1 MKRTIQF
8 FGMATL
14 LVASCTLD
22 LQAIVELID
31 SNDLSDSVMGSLTI
45 NRSQTAMIAINN
57 QAPARHLKTFDLNG
71 NLIASAKFP
80 PAVATAANWED
91 PSWFWT
97 LDTSGRL
104 IRWNTSLTKPKLVY
118 RIPAGPPSMTRTY
131 CDFDV
136 TKSGVFYITTLETS
150 FIGHGTEHVQGQL
163 LRYDPANNVA
173 PLTNTWDA
181 GTAGIHNQNVPPG
194 HPLFYLDRC
203 PRVSVDP
210 VKNVAY
216 VLDHNDDIN
225 DLTRVVSYTD
235 QLAVSGQYLLPQ
247 VLDAL
252 DIAVIGS
259 ELAITSHTPG
269 HLPMAALYNWA
280 APNGPRFESQTPMWS
295 GAGAFFTAPLLNGN
309 PPGVHLWLDS
319 PMNNDLL
326 SVTKIPVVQ

>member
-1 MKRTIQF
+1 
-8 FGMATL
+8 
-14 LVASCTLD
+14 
-22 LQAIVELID
+22 
-31 SNDLSDSVMGSLTI
+31 
-45 NRSQTAMIAINN
+45 
-57 QAPARHLKTFDLNG
+57 
-71 NLIASAKFP
+71 
-80 PAVATAANWED
+80 
-91 PSWFWT
+91 
-97 LDTSGRL
+97 
-104 IRWNTSLTKPKLVY
+104 
-118 RIPAGPPSMTRTY
+118 
-131 CDFDV
+131 
-136 TKSGVFYITTLETS
+136 
-150 FIGHGTEHVQGQL
+150 
-163 LRYDPANNVA
+163 
-173 PLTNTWDA
+173 
-181 GTAGIHNQNVPPG
+181 
-194 HPLFYLDRC
+194 
-203 PRVSVDP
+203 VSVDP